1 MMAAMSRAD
10 DPPYP
15 LKAIWR
21 EYGEPLLPSLSAG
34 PLDGLTVAVKD
45 LFPVAGFP
53 VGAGNPTWLAGARRE
68 PADAWAVRAL
78 REAGAAI
85 AGIAQTDELAFSLS
99 GTNPHYG
106 TPPNQAAPGLVT
118 AGSSSGP
125 AAAVAAAQ
133 ADIGL
138 GTDTAGSIRV
148 PASACGLYGL
158 RPTHGAIPDAEVHHL
173 APSFDTVGWMTR
185 DAATLALVGQVLLPA
200 GQATPGPRRLRC
212 PASPPPI
219 VRRVARELGL
229 PLDAG
234 PVPGIDDDQGLPAA
248 FRAVQAAE
256 AWDLHGGWI
265 TAHPGA
271 LGSDVEARFRYG
283 ATVSADDRRAGWAL
297 ITESRARFLSAL
309 GDDTWLVLPASDGP
323 AHPRDVTPEA
333 RDAWRQAT
341 LRLTVPASAFGLPS
355 VSVPSGA
362 APPEGVTLIGPP
374 GSDQALLRAAGT
386 RAGERAGD
394 ADRTGNP

>member
-1 MMAAMSRAD
+1 MMAAMSRGD
-10 DPPYP
+10 DPPHP

-21 EYGEPLLPSLSAG
+21 EYGEPLLPPLSAG

-53 VGAGNPTWLAGARRE
+53 VGAGNPTWLAGARPE
-68 PADAWAVRAL
+68 LADAWAVRAL
-78 REAGAAI
+78 RQAGASI

-125 AAAVAAAQ
+125 AAAVAGGQ

-138 GTDTAGSIRV
+138 GTDTGGSIRV

-158 RPTHGAIPDAEVHHL
+158 RPTLGAIPDAEVHHL

-185 DAATLALVGQVLLPA
+185 DAATLALVGQVLLPSGSA
-200 GQATPGPRRLRC
+200 ATANAASGSGPRRLRC
-212 PASPPPI
+212 PSLPPGI
-219 VRRVARELGL
+219 VRTVAQGLGL
-229 PLDAG
+229 PLEAG
-234 PVPGIDDDQGLPAA
+234 PVLGIDDNPGLPAA

-256 AWDLHGGWI
+256 AWELHGDWI

-283 ATVSADDRRAGWAL
+283 ATVSADDRRAAWAL
-297 ITESRARFLSAL
+297 ITQSRARFLGAL
-309 GDDTWLVLPASDGP
+309 GDDAWVALPAAGGP
-323 AHPRDVTPEA
+323 AHSRDATPEV

-362 APPEGVTLIGPP
+362 APPEGVALIGPP
-374 GSDQALLRAAGT
+374 GSDHALLRAAGA
-386 RAGERAGD
+386 RA
-394 ADRTGNP
+394 